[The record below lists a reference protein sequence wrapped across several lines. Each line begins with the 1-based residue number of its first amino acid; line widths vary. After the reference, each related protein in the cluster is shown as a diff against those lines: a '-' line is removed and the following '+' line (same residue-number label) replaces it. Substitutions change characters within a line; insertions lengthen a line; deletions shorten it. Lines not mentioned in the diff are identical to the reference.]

1 MPVIGFLSS
10 SSPGPFA
17 PWIEAFRHGLK
28 ESGTIEGQ
36 NVAIEYRWAEEQ
48 YDRSPTLAADLV
60 DRHVA
65 VIVTNSDV
73 VTLAAKAATSTI
85 PIVFISG
92 NDPVR
97 IGLVASL
104 NRPGGNLTGVAM
116 FSADL
121 VPKRLGLLHELV
133 PNLAIIALLVDQ
145 NALGTVSQVSEVQDA
160 ARTLGQQ
167 LVVLNARTASD
178 IDNAFTSL
186 VREGAGALIVGS
198 GAFLSS
204 QREQIIALAARYA
217 IPTIYGNRQSATDG
231 GLISYGNSNPDVWHR
246 AGVYT
251 GRILKGEKPGDLPI
265 ERSTKFEMVINLK
278 TAKALGLNISN
289 AMQLLAD
296 EVIE

>member
-1 MPVIGFLSS
+1 
-10 SSPGPFA
+10 
-17 PWIEAFRHGLK
+17 
-28 ESGTIEGQ
+28 
-36 NVAIEYRWAEEQ
+36 
-48 YDRSPTLAADLV
+48 
-60 DRHVA
+60 

-104 NRPGGNLTGVAM
+104 NRPGGNLTGVTI
-116 FSADL
+116 FSVDL

-133 PNLAIIALLVDQ
+133 PNVAVIALLLDQ
-145 NALGTVSQVSEVQDA
+145 NALGTVSQVSELQDA
-160 ARTLGQQ
+160 AGALGQQ

-178 IDNAFTSL
+178 IDTAFTTL
-186 VREGAGALIVGS
+186 VREQADALIVGS

-217 IPTIYGNRQSATDG
+217 IPTIYGNRQSAVDG

-251 GRILKGEKPGDLPI
+251 GRILKGEKPADLPI
-265 ERSTKFEMVINLK
+265 ERSTKFELVINLK
-278 TAKALGLNISN
+278 TAKELGLEIPST
-289 AMQLLAD
+289 LLARAD